1 MGRARQWDLHS
12 KIVVGAGLSATL
24 AHAGVDVDVADL
36 HPRPVELPATA
47 RQADLLFASADLD
60 TVVQVEIQHRPDPR
74 IGLRMLG
81 YAARIADDPSYRDR
95 VRRLEQ
101 VVVQVTG
108 RRRMETVFRLG
119 SLANDSRLVH
129 IPSIPEAD
137 LLLTPD
143 LAPFAM
149 VSGRAGAVAPMIERI
164 AEVEAPALQA
174 SMLAL
179 AMGLAPG
186 VSGVIMERLR
196 RDRMTDV
203 ITELRKTDWGR
214 GLIAE
219 GREEGRE
226 EGRLAAVADVLAARF
241 PHADRA
247 SVERAA
253 RRLVTR
259 LGDGAIRAALT
270 QDGVFG
276 PA

>member
-1 MGRARQWDLHS
+1 MARAQQWDLYS
-12 KIVVGAGLSATL
+12 KIVVGAALGETL
-24 AHAGVDVDVADL
+24 RYAGVDVEASSLD
-36 HPRPVELPATA
+36 PRPVELPATA
-47 RQADLLFASADLD
+47 RQADLLFASQDRA

-81 YAARIADDPSYRDR
+81 YAARIAEDPAYRDR

-108 RRRMETVFRLG
+108 RRRMDPTFRLG
-119 SLANDSRLVH
+119 ALSNACRLVH
-129 IPSIPEAD
+129 VPSIPVAD
-137 LLLTPD
+137 LLGSAE

-149 VSGRAGAVAPMIERI
+149 VGGGMRAVDQMVDRISG
-164 AEVEAPALQA
+164 VEPPALRA

-186 VSGVIMERLR
+186 ASGVIMERLR
-196 RDRMTDV
+196 RDQMTDV

-226 EGRLAAVADVLAARF
+226 EGRLTAVVQVLSARF
-241 PHADRA
+241 PGAELPVVDQ
-247 SVERAA
+247 AA
-253 RRLVTR
+253 RRLVR
-259 LGDGAIRAALT
+259 RFGDRAVRAAL
-270 QDGVFG
+270 DHEGELGSV
-276 PA
+276 